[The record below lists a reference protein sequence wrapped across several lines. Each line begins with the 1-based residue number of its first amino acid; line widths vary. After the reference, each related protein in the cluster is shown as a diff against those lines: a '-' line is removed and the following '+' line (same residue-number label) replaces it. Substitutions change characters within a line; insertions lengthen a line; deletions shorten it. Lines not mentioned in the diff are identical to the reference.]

1 MIRIERNYKLGH
13 KLIISAIVT
22 FLFSTMLFS
31 ILQTISYK
39 IIRNYCSQ
47 SDVVSRNLKKKAE
60 SLQNYICNNNLS
72 MSEISQIDQW
82 IKKEDLTQVSI
93 YRGNIL
99 LYNSKAAYRGISLKE
114 SMEYIQPWQNRH
126 MIVFNDGTLI
136 AVIEYWFEHRYR
148 DYVTYANL
156 LIFFIFFITIM
167 ILLIQRKVRYI
178 NVLEQEIKIL
188 KGGDLN
194 YVITVRGNDE
204 LAFLAQEID
213 EMRKAFISR
222 EQYADRVR
230 TASNELMIG
239 ISHDLRTPLTAL
251 IGYLDV
257 LEGGDIPASEGT
269 FLKKCKNRAYQ
280 IKFLINNLFEYFFL
294 STTTDEQIQL
304 SICSVNEELDEII
317 REHIFLLNQ
326 SGFLVKNKSKL
337 CTNKIEI
344 NRNMMQRVFDNLL
357 SNTCKYAD
365 PSFPITLISVLNE
378 HELIIEIHNYIL
390 DTLESL
396 QRTGIGLKICEKIL
410 LEHNG
415 RFIHLKN
422 ENVFKVQL
430 IFPIL

>member
-1 MIRIERNYKLGH
+1 
-13 KLIISAIVT
+13 
-22 FLFSTMLFS
+22 MLFL

-82 IKKEDLTQVSI
+82 IKEEDLTQVSI
-93 YRGNIL
+93 YRDNIL
-99 LYNSKAAYRGISLKE
+99 LYNSKAAYHGISLKE
-114 SMEYIQPWQNRH
+114 SMEYIQPWQNSH

-148 DYVTYANL
+148 DYATYANL
-156 LIFFIFFITIM
+156 LIFFVFFITIM

-204 LAFLAQEID
+204 LASLAQEID
-213 EMRKAFISR
+213 EMRKAFIAR

-317 REHIFLLNQ
+317 RDHIFLLNQ
-326 SGFLVKNKSKL
+326 SGFLVKNKSTL

-365 PSFPITLISVLNE
+365 PSFPITLISVVNE

-390 DTLESL
+390 DTLENL

-415 RFIHLKN
+415 RFIYLKN

>member
-1 MIRIERNYKLGH
+1 
-13 KLIISAIVT
+13 
-22 FLFSTMLFS
+22 
-31 ILQTISYK
+31 
-39 IIRNYCSQ
+39 
-47 SDVVSRNLKKKAE
+47 
-60 SLQNYICNNNLS
+60 

-82 IKKEDLTQVSI
+82 IKEEDLTQVSI
-93 YRGNIL
+93 YRDNIL
-99 LYNSKAAYRGISLKE
+99 LYNSKAAYHGISLKE
-114 SMEYIQPWQNRH
+114 SMEYIQPWQNSH

-148 DYVTYANL
+148 DYATYANL
-156 LIFFIFFITIM
+156 LIFFVFFITIM

-204 LAFLAQEID
+204 LASLAQEID
-213 EMRKAFISR
+213 EMRKAFIAR

-317 REHIFLLNQ
+317 RDHIFLLNQ
-326 SGFLVKNKSKL
+326 SGFLVKNKSTL

-365 PSFPITLISVLNE
+365 PSFPITLISVVNE

-390 DTLESL
+390 DTLENL

-415 RFIHLKN
+415 RFIYLKN

>member
-1 MIRIERNYKLGH
+1 M
-13 KLIISAIVT
+13 IISTIVT

-156 LIFFIFFITIM
+156 LIFFVFFITIM

-188 KGGDLN
+188 EGGDLN

-204 LAFLAQEID
+204 LASLAQEID
-213 EMRKAFISR
+213 EMRKAFIAR

-317 REHIFLLNQ
+317 RDHIFLLNQ
-326 SGFLVKNKSKL
+326 SGFLVKNKSTL

-365 PSFPITLISVLNE
+365 PSFPITLISVVNE

-390 DTLESL
+390 DPLENL